1 MTSRLDRDCF
11 PEFYA
16 IDTRWSDNDI
26 YGHVNNVQY
35 YSFFDSAVN
44 RFLIEHGGL
53 DIHND
58 QVVGFVVE
66 SKCQYFSPIAYPD
79 TIEIGLS
86 VTKLSNRSVTYQ
98 LGVFVQGQP
107 DICAQGHFVHVFVDQ
122 ASNQSVAIPD
132 QIRQALNSIVISQ
145 I

>member
-98 LGVFVQGQP
+98 LGVFVKGKP
-107 DICAQGHFVHVFVDQ
+107 DICAQGYFVHVFVDR
-122 ASNQSVAIPD
+122 ATNQSVTIP
-132 QIRQALNSIVISQ
+132 QSIRLALANIQV
-145 I
+145 

>member
-79 TIEIGLS
+79 TIDIGLS

-98 LGVFVQGQP
+98 LGVFVKGKP
-107 DICAQGHFVHVFVDQ
+107 GIYAKGYFVHVFVDRTT
-122 ASNQSVAIPD
+122 NQSVTIPES
-132 QIRQALNSIVISQ
+132 IRLALANIQVQ
-145 I
+145 